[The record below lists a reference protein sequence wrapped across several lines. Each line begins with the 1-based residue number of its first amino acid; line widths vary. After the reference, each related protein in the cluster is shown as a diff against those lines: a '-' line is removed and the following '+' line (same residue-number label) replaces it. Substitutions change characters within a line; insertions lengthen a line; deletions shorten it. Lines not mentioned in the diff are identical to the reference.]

1 MLHMPIVSRFFGV
14 VIFMNWREHA
24 PPHFHARYGDEEVA
38 VEIETGRVTGT
49 MTRRALGMVE
59 EWRRLHK
66 SELLADWALAER
78 RQTLNRIPPL
88 E

>member
-1 MLHMPIVSRFFGV
+1 MHRHISMQDTVTKKSPSKLKPVRC
-14 VIFMNWREHA
+14 
-24 PPHFHARYGDEEVA
+24 
-38 VEIETGRVTGT
+38 TGT

-78 RQTLNRIPPL
+78 RQTLNRIAPL